1 MSGQAVSPI
10 APMHR
15 VRGVSGAWLVAL
27 GGLLLM
33 YGPVYWHASQTIWQT
48 EEHGH
53 GLLVAGVV
61 VWIFWTLRHRIAQAE
76 YRPVS
81 LVGWPLFVA
90 GLLVYALGRA
100 FDISIFEFGS
110 QLLVVSGGLLL
121 MRGWAALKVAWFGA
135 VYLIFMVPLPG
146 TFVDAVTG
154 PLKQWI
160 SEIVQHVLFAV
171 GYPIANTGVILT
183 VGQYQLM
190 VADACSGLNSMF
202 SLLALGTLYMYVMRR
217 QSVLH
222 NAIMLFAILPIA
234 FAANMVR
241 VTILVLLTYHF
252 GDEVG
257 QGFLHGAA
265 GLALMLVALGILVA
279 LDATLRAMFGGPR
292 IHSATA
298 AAR

>member
-1 MSGQAVSPI
+1 MSGQAVSSIP
-10 APMHR
+10 PMR
-15 VRGVSGAWLVAL
+15 SARGLSGPWLVAL

-33 YGPVYWHASQTIWQT
+33 YGPVYWHAAQTIWQT

-61 VWIFWTLRHRIAQAE
+61 VWIFWTLRHRIEQAE
-76 YRPVS
+76 YRPVGT
-81 LVGWPLFVA
+81 VGWPLFIA

-110 QLLVVSGGLLL
+110 QLLVAAGGLLL
-121 MRGWAALKVAWFGA
+121 MRGRAALTIAWFG
-135 VYLIFMVPLPG
+135 VFYLIFMVPLPS

-154 PLKQWI
+154 PLKHWI

-202 SLLALGTLYMYVMRR
+202 SLLALG
-217 QSVLH
+217 
-222 NAIMLFAILPIA
+222 
-234 FAANMVR
+234 
-241 VTILVLLTYHF
+241 
-252 GDEVG
+252 
-257 QGFLHGAA
+257 
-265 GLALMLVALGILVA
+265 
-279 LDATLRAMFGGPR
+279 
-292 IHSATA
+292 
-298 AAR
+298 